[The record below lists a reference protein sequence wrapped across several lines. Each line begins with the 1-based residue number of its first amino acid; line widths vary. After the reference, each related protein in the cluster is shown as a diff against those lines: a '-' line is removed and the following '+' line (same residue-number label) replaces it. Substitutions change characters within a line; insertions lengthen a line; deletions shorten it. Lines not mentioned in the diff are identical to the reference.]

1 MPNENPR
8 SKRLLRVLIIT
19 LLSALVAALVWAF
32 GSTWLLN
39 SQWLPKRLSQI
50 EGVEVHWTNANSLHP
65 GRWEVEN
72 LYLAREDD
80 SLPISVEAQR
90 ATLSL
95 SLLALLRGELHIQ
108 TLDANGLRRLTVG
121 DIALEAQGQLQ
132 VTDTQLS
139 RAALAVPSVSLDISQ
154 GHLTRLSD
162 QASLV
167 QDIQLRADA
176 SLGSVTT
183 EQIPREE
190 LTAELLSALSA
201 QLTIE
206 AQADAWDVFMP
217 YLEALPWLTLYGHGN
232 LTGELNLS
240 SGVLQRGS
248 ELTLN
253 APELRLSVNEQRLQP
268 RDTDDLR
275 WLIAETPPAL
285 HTAVGEGAVRLAVED
300 DELHFSTQLI
310 NVVLADTHPYAIN
323 TQLRLATNMP
333 NQRLDQLD
341 LPTGASLE
349 LQGEVSRLDMLDRYL
364 AHTFDGQ
371 GVRLA
376 GNGQIEASV
385 TLRDAKPYHAS
396 LAIQAP
402 TLAAELLDFTAQ
414 GSGSLAAQLSTE
426 EIIDATLTFTDAT
439 LSHHQ
444 QTLMADAA
452 ITLNALSPINPE
464 LAQENATA
472 RLTWQSARL
481 PDISVLQTYLKA
493 ALPDP
498 APLQLLS
505 GQATSSGQLDFTTEQ
520 MHGEIHLEGKQL
532 ATRWQH
538 SEQNSVLESDAQL
551 RLSIRRAALDG
562 TRLDISGSRL
572 RWQVADTQS
581 TGEQLESILVLND
594 GRFQRSGSNGD
605 ESGNTPLS
613 GEFSLEGSVQRLGF
627 LNIFLPDAHGLAI
640 AGDGQLFAQGSF
652 RNDRLL
658 APTRL
663 RVNANQLE
671 VAFLDYIATGRGEL
685 TAQLDTSEQAQ
696 LSLGIPHFSLMRLDD
711 DRPHLEGR
719 HFALT
724 TETERFS
731 DVLASP
737 EPEHFSTRIALP
749 ITEVPDFTRYNRYLP
764 ENAGVTLLGGQ
775 ASLTSEWLLDGLT
788 AQGDM
793 TLRAFGAE
801 LALLDQQLKG
811 DVELHLQLTEG
822 DLETRRFNANDSFL
836 RLENVFRQSSEGAQ
850 DAGWWVQLTM
860 EEAQLEWDDPIRLTS
875 QLRLGMRDT
884 GLLARLFLARARQSE
899 WLGRLLNVH
908 DINGSAQLQINGE
921 RIRLHDLTLTGGQL
935 LLLSDV
941 TLAEKSANGALY
953 AHLGALG
960 IGVELIDSEP
970 TLKVLQPRRWFDRW
984 REANAF

>member
-1 MPNENPR
+1 MPKESPR
-8 SKRLLRVLIIT
+8 SKRLLRLLIIT
-19 LLSALVAALVWAF
+19 LLSALVATLVWVL

-50 EGVEVHWTNANSLHP
+50 EGVEVRWTNANSLHP

-108 TLDANGLRRLTVG
+108 SLDANGLRRLTVG
-121 DIALEAQGQLQ
+121 DIALVAQGQLQ
-132 VTDTQLS
+132 VADTQLS

-154 GHLTRLSD
+154 GHLIRLSD

-167 QDIQLRADA
+167 QNIQLRADA
-176 SLGSVTT
+176 SLDSVTT
-183 EQIPREE
+183 AQIPREE

-201 QLTIE
+201 QLTIA

-217 YLEALPWLTLYGHGN
+217 YLEALPWLTLDGHGN

-240 SGVLQRGS
+240 DGKLQRGS

-253 APELRLSVNEQRLQP
+253 APELRLAVNEQRLQP
-268 RDTDDLR
+268 RETDNLR
-275 WLIAETPPAL
+275 WLVAETPPPL
-285 HTAVGEGAVRLAVED
+285 HTAIGEGAVRLAVED
-300 DELHFSTQLI
+300 NELNFSTQLI
-310 NVVLADTHPYAIN
+310 NVVLADTRPYASN
-323 TQLRLATNMP
+323 TQLHLATSMP

-349 LQGEVSRLDMLDRYL
+349 LQGDVTRLDMLDRYL

-371 GVRLA
+371 GVRLE

-385 TLRDAKPYHAS
+385 TLRDAKPYDAF

-402 TLAAELLDFTAQ
+402 TLAANLVDFTAQ
-414 GSGSLAAQLSTE
+414 GSGSLAAQLSNE
-426 EIIDATLTFTDAT
+426 ETIDATLTFTDAT

-444 QTLMADAA
+444 RTLMADAA
-452 ITLNALSPINPE
+452 ITLNALSPLNPA
-464 LAQENATA
+464 LARENATA

-505 GQATSSGQLDFTTEQ
+505 GQATSRGQLDFTTDQ
-520 MHGEIHLEGKQL
+520 MRGEIFLAGEQL
-532 ATRWQH
+532 ATHWQH
-538 SEQNSVLESDAQL
+538 TEQNGVLESDAQL
-551 RLSIRRAALDG
+551 RLAIRQAALDG

-581 TGEQLESILVLND
+581 TNERLESILVLND
-594 GRFQRSGSNGD
+594 GRFQRSDSNGD
-605 ESGNTPLS
+605 EDKPLS

-627 LNIFLPDAHGLAI
+627 LNTFLPDAHGLAI
-640 AGDGQLFAQGSF
+640 AGNGQLFAQGAF

-671 VAFLDYIATGRGEL
+671 VAFLDYVATGRGEL

-696 LSLGIPHFSLMRLDD
+696 LSLGIPHFALMRQGD

-731 DVLASP
+731 DVLESP
-737 EPEHFSTRIALP
+737 EPDFFTTRIALP

-775 ASLTSEWLLDGLT
+775 ASLTSEWLLDGLN

-836 RLENVFRQSSEGAQ
+836 RLENVFRQSSEGTQ

-860 EEAQLEWDDPIRLTS
+860 EEAQLEWGDPISLTS

-884 GLLARLFLARARQSE
+884 GLLARLFLARARQSD

-921 RIRLHDLTLTGGQL
+921 RIRLHDLTLSGGPL

>member
-39 SQWLPKRLSQI
+39 SQWLTKRLSQI

-154 GHLTRLSD
+154 GHLPRLSD

-426 EIIDATLTFTDAT
+426 EIIDATLTFTDAP

-472 RLTWQSARL
+472 RLTWQSARF

>member
-1 MPNENPR
+1 MPKESTR
-8 SKRLLRVLIIT
+8 SKRLPRILIFT
-19 LLSALVAALVWAF
+19 LLSALVAALVWIF

-50 EGVEVHWTNANSLHP
+50 EGVEVRWTNANSLHP

-72 LYLAREDD
+72 LYLAREDN
-80 SLPISVEAQR
+80 SLPVSVEAQR

-108 TLDANGLRRLTVG
+108 ALDANGLRRLTVG

-132 VTDTQLS
+132 VADTQLS

-154 GHLTRLSD
+154 GRLTRLSD

-167 QDIQLRADA
+167 QNIQLRADA
-176 SLGSVTT
+176 SLDSVTT
-183 EQIPREE
+183 AQIPREE
-190 LTAELLSALSA
+190 LTTELLSALSA

-217 YLEALPWLTLYGHGN
+217 YLEALPWLTLDGHGN
-232 LTGELNLS
+232 LAGELNLS
-240 SGVLQRGS
+240 DGELQRGS

-253 APELRLSVNEQRLQP
+253 APELRLSVNEQRLKP
-268 RDTDDLR
+268 RDSDELH
-275 WLIAETPPAL
+275 WLIAEAPPPF
-285 HTAVGEGAVRLAVED
+285 HTAVGEGTVRLAVEN
-300 DELHFSTQLI
+300 DELNFSTQLI
-310 NVVLADTHPYAIN
+310 NVVLADTHPYATN
-323 TQLRLATNMP
+323 TQLHLATSMP

-349 LQGEVSRLDMLDRYL
+349 LQGEVTRLDMLDRYL

-402 TLAAELLDFTAQ
+402 TLAANLLDFTAQ
-414 GSGSLAAQLSTE
+414 GSGSLAAQLSNE
-426 EIIDATLTFTDAT
+426 EAIDATLTFTEAT
-439 LSHHQ
+439 LIHHQ
-444 QTLMADAA
+444 RTLMAEAA
-452 ITLNALSPINPE
+452 ITLNALSPLDPA
-464 LAQENATA
+464 LARENATA

-493 ALPDP
+493 AMPDP

-505 GQATSSGQLDFTTEQ
+505 GQATSSGRLDFNTEQ
-520 MHGEIHLEGKQL
+520 MRGEIILEGEQL

-538 SEQNSVLESDAQL
+538 TEQKGELESNAQL
-551 RLSIRRAALDG
+551 RLAIRQAALDG

-572 RWQVADTQS
+572 RWQVADMQS
-581 TGEQLESILVLND
+581 TNEQLESILVLND
-594 GRFQRSGSNGD
+594 GRFQRSASNGD
-605 ESGNTPLS
+605 EDKPLS
-613 GEFSLEGSVQRLGF
+613 GEFSLEGSIQRLGF
-627 LNIFLPDAHGLAI
+627 LNIFLPDAHGLSV
-640 AGDGQLFAQGSF
+640 AGNGQLFAQGAF

-671 VAFLDYIATGRGEL
+671 VAFLDYVATGRGEL
-685 TAQLDTSEQAQ
+685 TAQLATSEQAQ
-696 LSLGIPHFSLMRLDD
+696 LSLGIPHFALMRQDD

-731 DVLASP
+731 DVLEAP
-737 EPEHFSTRIALP
+737 EPDFFTTRIALP

-860 EEAQLEWDDPIRLTS
+860 EEAQLEWDDPISLTS

-884 GLLARLFLARARQSE
+884 GLLARLFLARARQSD

-908 DINGSAQLQINGE
+908 GINGNAQLQINGE
-921 RIRLHDLTLTGGQL
+921 RIRLHNLTLTGGPL

-941 TLAEKSANGALY
+941 TLSDKSANGALY

>member
-1 MPNENPR
+1 
-8 SKRLLRVLIIT
+8 
-19 LLSALVAALVWAF
+19 LVAALVWAF

-50 EGVEVHWTNANSLHP
+50 EGVEVRWTNANSLHP

-176 SLGSVTT
+176 SLDSVTT

-217 YLEALPWLTLYGHGN
+217 YLEALPWLTLDGHGN

-581 TGEQLESILVLND
+581 TGEKLESILVLND

-627 LNIFLPDAHGLAI
+627 LNNFLPDAHGLAI

>member
-1 MPNENPR
+1 MPKENLR
-8 SKRLLRVLIIT
+8 SKRLPRVLIIT
-19 LLSALVAALVWAF
+19 LLSALIATLVWVF
-32 GSTWLLN
+32 GSSWLLN

-50 EGVEVHWTNANSLHP
+50 EGVEVRWTNANSLHP

-108 TLDANGLRRLTVG
+108 ALNANGLRRLTVG

-132 VTDTQLS
+132 VADTQLS
-139 RAALAVPSVSLDISQ
+139 RAALAVPNVSLDISQ
-154 GHLTRLSD
+154 GHLIRLSD

-167 QDIQLRADA
+167 QNIQLRADA
-176 SLGSVTT
+176 SLYSVTT
-183 EQIPREE
+183 AQIPREE

-201 QLTIE
+201 QLTIA

-217 YLEALPWLTLYGHGN
+217 YLEALPWLTLDGHGN
-232 LTGELNLS
+232 LAGELNLS
-240 SGVLQRGS
+240 DGKLQHGS
-248 ELTLN
+248 ELALT
-253 APELRLSVNEQRLQP
+253 APELRLAVNEQRLQP
-268 RDTDDLR
+268 RETDDLR
-275 WLIAETPPAL
+275 WLVAETPPPL

-300 DELHFSTQLI
+300 NKLNFSTQLVD
-310 NVVLADTHPYAIN
+310 VVLADTHPYATN
-323 TQLRLATNMP
+323 TQLHLSTSMP

-341 LPTGASLE
+341 LPTGASLA
-349 LQGEVSRLDMLDRYL
+349 LQGDVTRLDMLDRYL

-371 GVRLA
+371 GVRLE
-376 GNGQIEASV
+376 GNGQIEANV
-385 TLRDAKPYHAS
+385 TLRDAKPHDAF
-396 LAIQAP
+396 LTIQAP
-402 TLAAELLDFTAQ
+402 TLAANLVDFTAQ
-414 GSGSLAAQLSTE
+414 GSGSLAAQLSSE
-426 EIIDATLTFTDAT
+426 ETIDATLTFTDAT

-444 QTLMADAA
+444 RTLMADAA
-452 ITLNALSPINPE
+452 ITLTALSPLNPA
-464 LAQENATA
+464 LARENATA

-505 GQATSSGQLDFTTEQ
+505 GQATSRGQLDFTTDQ
-520 MHGEIHLEGKQL
+520 MRGEIFLAGEQL

-538 SEQNSVLESDAQL
+538 TEQNGVLESDAQL
-551 RLSIRRAALDG
+551 RLTIRQAALDG

-572 RWQVADTQS
+572 RWQVADAQS
-581 TGEQLESILVLND
+581 TSERLESILVLND
-594 GRFQRSGSNGD
+594 GRFQRNVSNGD
-605 ESGNTPLS
+605 GDKPLS

-627 LNIFLPDAHGLAI
+627 LNTFLPDAHGLALS
-640 AGDGQLFAQGSF
+640 GNGQLLAQGAF

-671 VAFLDYIATGRGEL
+671 VAFLDYLATGRGEL
-685 TAQLDTSEQAQ
+685 TAQLDTSEHAQ
-696 LSLGIPHFSLMRLDD
+696 LSLGIPHFALMRQGD

-731 DVLASP
+731 DVLESP
-737 EPEHFSTRIALP
+737 EPDFFTTRIALP

-788 AQGDM
+788 AQGNM

-811 DVELHLQLTEG
+811 DVELHLQLSEG

-836 RLENVFRQSSEGAQ
+836 RLENVFRQSSEGTQ

-860 EEAQLEWDDPIRLTS
+860 EEAQLEWGDPISLTS

-884 GLLARLFLARARQSE
+884 GLLARLFLARARQSD

-908 DINGSAQLQINGE
+908 DINGSAQLLINGE
-921 RIRLHDLTLTGGQL
+921 RIGLHDLTLSGGPL

-984 REANAF
+984 REANGF

>member
-8 SKRLLRVLIIT
+8 SKRLPRVLIIL
-19 LLSALVAALVWAF
+19 LLSALVATLVWVG

-39 SQWLPKRLSQI
+39 SQWLPERLSQI
-50 EGVEVHWTNANSLHP
+50 EGVDVRWTNANSLHP

-80 SLPISVEAQR
+80 SLPISVEAQQ

-108 TLDANGLRRLTVG
+108 ALDANGIRRLTVG

-132 VTDTQLS
+132 VKDTQLS

-154 GHLTRLSD
+154 GRLIRLSD

-176 SLGSVTT
+176 SLESVTT
-183 EQIPREE
+183 AQIPREE

-217 YLEALPWLTLYGHGN
+217 YLEALPWLTLDGHGN

-240 SGVLQRGS
+240 DGELQHGS
-248 ELTLN
+248 VLTLN
-253 APELRLSVNEQRLQP
+253 APELRLSVNEQRLRP
-268 RDTDDLR
+268 RETDNLR
-275 WLIAETPPAL
+275 WLIAEAPPPL
-285 HTAVGEGAVRLAVED
+285 HTAVGEGAVRLAVEN
-300 DELHFSTQLI
+300 DELNFSTQLI
-310 NVVLADTHPYAIN
+310 DVVLADTHPYATN
-323 TQLRLATNMP
+323 TQLRLATSMP

-349 LQGEVSRLDMLDRYL
+349 LKGDVTRLDMLDRYL

-402 TLAAELLDFTAQ
+402 TLAANLLDFTAQ
-414 GSGSLAAQLSTE
+414 GSGSLAAQLSNE
-426 EIIDATLTFTDAT
+426 EAIDATLTFTDAT

-444 QTLMADAA
+444 RTLMADAA
-452 ITLNALSPINPE
+452 ITLNASSPLDPT
-464 LAQENATA
+464 LAQGNATA

-505 GQATSSGQLDFTTEQ
+505 GQATSSGRLDFTTEQ
-520 MHGEIHLEGKQL
+520 TQGEILLEGEQL

-538 SEQNSVLESDAQL
+538 TEQNGVLESNAQL
-551 RLSIRRAALDG
+551 RLAIRQAALDG

-572 RWQVADTQS
+572 RWQVADRHATS
-581 TGEQLESILVLND
+581 EQLESILVLND
-594 GRFQRSGSNGD
+594 GRFQRNGSNSDGD
-605 ESGNTPLS
+605 KPLS

-627 LNIFLPDAHGLAI
+627 LNIFLPDAHGLALS
-640 AGDGQLFAQGSF
+640 GNGQLFAQGAF
-652 RNDRLL
+652 RDDRLL

-685 TAQLDTSEQAQ
+685 TAQLDTSEQAR
-696 LSLGIPHFSLMRLDD
+696 LSLGIPHFALMRQDD

-724 TETERFS
+724 TETARFS
-731 DVLASP
+731 DVLESP
-737 EPEHFSTRIALP
+737 EPDLFTTRIALP

-764 ENAGVTLLGGQ
+764 EDAGVTLLGGQ

-788 AQGDM
+788 AQGDI

-811 DVELHLQLTEG
+811 DVELHLRLTEG

-836 RLENVFRQSSEGAQ
+836 RLENVFRQSLEGAQ
-850 DAGWWVQLTM
+850 DAGWWVQLSM
-860 EEAQLEWDDPIRLTS
+860 DEAQLEWGDPIRLTS

-884 GLLARLFLARARQSE
+884 GLLARLFLARARQSD

-908 DINGSAQLQINGE
+908 GINGNAQLQINGE
-921 RIRLHDLTLTGGQL
+921 RIRLHNLTLTGGPL

-941 TLAEKSANGALY
+941 TLSDKSANGALY

-970 TLKVLQPRRWFDRW
+970 TLKVVQPRRWFDRW
-984 REANAF
+984 REARAF

>member
-1 MPNENPR
+1 MPKESPR
-8 SKRLLRVLIIT
+8 SKRLLRLLIIT
-19 LLSALVAALVWAF
+19 LLSALVATLVWVF

-72 LYLAREDD
+72 LYLAREDS

-108 TLDANGLRRLTVG
+108 SLDASGLRRLTVG

-154 GHLTRLSD
+154 GHLIRLSD

-167 QDIQLRADA
+167 QNIQLRADA
-176 SLGSVTT
+176 SLDSVTT
-183 EQIPREE
+183 AQIPREE

-201 QLTIE
+201 QLTIA

-217 YLEALPWLTLYGHGN
+217 YLEALPWLTLDGHGN

-240 SGVLQRGS
+240 DGELQRGS

-253 APELRLSVNEQRLQP
+253 APELRLAVNEQRLQP
-268 RDTDDLR
+268 RETDDLR
-275 WLIAETPPAL
+275 WLVAETPPPL
-285 HTAVGEGAVRLAVED
+285 HTAIGEGAVRLAVED
-300 DELHFSTQLI
+300 NKLNFSTQLI
-310 NVVLADTHPYAIN
+310 NVVLADTHPYATN
-323 TQLRLATNMP
+323 TQLHLATSMP
-333 NQRLDQLD
+333 NQRVDQLV
-341 LPTGASLE
+341 LPTDASLE
-349 LQGEVSRLDMLDRYL
+349 LQGDVTRLDMLDRYL

-371 GVRLA
+371 GVRLE

-385 TLRDAKPYHAS
+385 TLRDAKPYDAF

-402 TLAAELLDFTAQ
+402 TLAANLLDFTAQ
-414 GSGSLAAQLSTE
+414 GSGSLSALLSTE
-426 EIIDATLTFTDAT
+426 EVLDATLTFTDAT

-444 QTLMADAA
+444 RTLMADAA
-452 ITLNALSPINPE
+452 ITLNALSPLNPE
-464 LAQENATA
+464 LARENATA

-481 PDISVLQTYLKA
+481 PNISVLQTYLKA

-505 GQATSSGQLDFTTEQ
+505 GQATSRGQLDFTTDQ
-520 MHGEIHLEGKQL
+520 MRGELFLAGEQL

-538 SEQNSVLESDAQL
+538 TEQDGVLESDAQL
-551 RLSIRRAALDG
+551 RLAIRQAALDG

-581 TGEQLESILVLND
+581 TNERLESILVLND
-594 GRFQRSGSNGD
+594 GRFQRSGSHDD
-605 ESGNTPLS
+605 EDKPLS

-627 LNIFLPDAHGLAI
+627 LNTFLPDAHGLAI
-640 AGDGQLFAQGSF
+640 AGNGQLFAQGAF

-671 VAFLDYIATGRGEL
+671 VAFLDYVATGRGEL

-696 LSLGIPHFSLMRLDD
+696 LSLGIPHFALMRQDD

-731 DVLASP
+731 DVLESP
-737 EPEHFSTRIALP
+737 EPDFFTTRIALP
-749 ITEVPDFTRYNRYLP
+749 ITEVSDFTRYNRYLP

-822 DLETRRFNANDSFL
+822 DLETRRFTANDSFL
-836 RLENVFRQSSEGAQ
+836 RLENVFRQSSEGTQ

-884 GLLARLFLARARQSE
+884 GLLARLFLARARQSD

-908 DINGSAQLQINGE
+908 GINGSAQLQINGE
-921 RIRLHDLTLTGGQL
+921 RIRLHDLTLSGGPL

-984 REANAF
+984 REVNAF

>member
-1 MPNENPR
+1 MPKESPR
-8 SKRLLRVLIIT
+8 SKRLLRILIIT
-19 LLSALVAALVWAF
+19 LLSALVATLVWVF

-72 LYLAREDD
+72 LYLAREDS

-108 TLDANGLRRLTVG
+108 SLDASGLRRLTVG

-132 VTDTQLS
+132 VADTQLS
-139 RAALAVPSVSLDISQ
+139 RAALAVPRVSLDISQ
-154 GHLTRLSD
+154 GHLIRLSD

-167 QDIQLRADA
+167 QNIQLRADA
-176 SLGSVTT
+176 SLDSVTT
-183 EQIPREE
+183 AQIPREE
-190 LTAELLSALSA
+190 LTTELLSALSA
-201 QLTIE
+201 QLTIA

-217 YLEALPWLTLYGHGN
+217 YLEALPWLTLDGHGN
-232 LTGELNLS
+232 LAGELNLS
-240 SGVLQRGS
+240 DGELQRGS

-253 APELRLSVNEQRLQP
+253 APELRLAVNEQRLQP
-268 RDTDDLR
+268 RETDDLR
-275 WLIAETPPAL
+275 WLVAETPPPL
-285 HTAVGEGAVRLAVED
+285 HTAIGEGAVRLAVED
-300 DELHFSTQLI
+300 NKLNFSTQLI
-310 NVVLADTHPYAIN
+310 NVVLADTHPYATN
-323 TQLRLATNMP
+323 TQLHLATSMP
-333 NQRLDQLD
+333 NQRVDQLV

-349 LQGEVSRLDMLDRYL
+349 LQGDVTRLDMLDRYL

-371 GVRLA
+371 GVRLE

-385 TLRDAKPYHAS
+385 TLRDAKPYDAS

-402 TLAAELLDFTAQ
+402 TLAANLLDFTAQ
-414 GSGSLAAQLSTE
+414 GSGSLSALLSTE
-426 EIIDATLTFTDAT
+426 EVLDATLTFTDAT

-444 QTLMADAA
+444 RTLMADAA
-452 ITLNALSPINPE
+452 ITLNALSPLNPE
-464 LAQENATA
+464 LARENATA

-505 GQATSSGQLDFTTEQ
+505 GQATSRGQLDFTTDQ
-520 MHGEIHLEGKQL
+520 MHGEIFLAGEQL

-538 SEQNSVLESDAQL
+538 TEQDGVLESDAQL
-551 RLSIRRAALDG
+551 RLAIRQAALDG

-581 TGEQLESILVLND
+581 TNERLESILVLND
-594 GRFQRSGSNGD
+594 GRFQRSGSHGD
-605 ESGNTPLS
+605 GDKPLS

-627 LNIFLPDAHGLAI
+627 LNTFLPDAHGLAI
-640 AGDGQLFAQGSF
+640 AGNGQLFAQGAF

-671 VAFLDYIATGRGEL
+671 VAFLDYVATGRGEL

-696 LSLGIPHFSLMRLDD
+696 LSLGIPHFALMRQDD

-731 DVLASP
+731 DVLESP
-737 EPEHFSTRIALP
+737 EPDFFTTRIALP

-822 DLETRRFNANDSFL
+822 DLETRRFTANDSFL
-836 RLENVFRQSSEGAQ
+836 RLENVFRQSSEGTQ

-860 EEAQLEWDDPIRLTS
+860 EEARLEWDDPIRLTS

-884 GLLARLFLARARQSE
+884 GLLARLFLARARQSD

-908 DINGSAQLQINGE
+908 GINGSAQLQINGE
-921 RIRLHDLTLTGGQL
+921 RIRLHDLTLSGGPL

-970 TLKVLQPRRWFDRW
+970 TLKVLQPRRWFDHW
-984 REANAF
+984 REVNAF

>member
-581 TGEQLESILVLND
+581 TG
-594 GRFQRSGSNGD
+594 
-605 ESGNTPLS
+605 
-613 GEFSLEGSVQRLGF
+613 
-627 LNIFLPDAHGLAI
+627 
-640 AGDGQLFAQGSF
+640 
-652 RNDRLL
+652 
-658 APTRL
+658 
-663 RVNANQLE
+663 
-671 VAFLDYIATGRGEL
+671 
-685 TAQLDTSEQAQ
+685 
-696 LSLGIPHFSLMRLDD
+696 
-711 DRPHLEGR
+711 
-719 HFALT
+719 
-724 TETERFS
+724 
-731 DVLASP
+731 
-737 EPEHFSTRIALP
+737 
-749 ITEVPDFTRYNRYLP
+749 
-764 ENAGVTLLGGQ
+764 
-775 ASLTSEWLLDGLT
+775 
-788 AQGDM
+788 
-793 TLRAFGAE
+793 
-801 LALLDQQLKG
+801 K
-811 DVELHLQLTEG
+811 
-822 DLETRRFNANDSFL
+822 
-836 RLENVFRQSSEGAQ
+836 
-850 DAGWWVQLTM
+850 
-860 EEAQLEWDDPIRLTS
+860 
-875 QLRLGMRDT
+875 
-884 GLLARLFLARARQSE
+884 
-899 WLGRLLNVH
+899 
-908 DINGSAQLQINGE
+908 
-921 RIRLHDLTLTGGQL
+921 
-935 LLLSDV
+935 
-941 TLAEKSANGALY
+941 
-953 AHLGALG
+953 
-960 IGVELIDSEP
+960 
-970 TLKVLQPRRWFDRW
+970 
-984 REANAF
+984 

>member
-1 MPNENPR
+1 MPKESPR
-8 SKRLLRVLIIT
+8 SKRLLRLLIIT
-19 LLSALVAALVWAF
+19 LLSALVATLVWVL

-50 EGVEVHWTNANSLHP
+50 EGVEVRWTNANSLHP

-108 TLDANGLRRLTVG
+108 ALDANGLRRLTVG

-154 GHLTRLSD
+154 GHLIRLSD

-167 QDIQLRADA
+167 QNIQLRADA
-176 SLGSVTT
+176 SLDSVTT
-183 EQIPREE
+183 AQIPREE

-201 QLTIE
+201 QLTLA

-217 YLEALPWLTLYGHGN
+217 YLEALPWLTLDGHGN

-240 SGVLQRGS
+240 DGKLQRGS

-253 APELRLSVNEQRLQP
+253 APELRLAVNEQRLQP
-268 RDTDDLR
+268 RETDNLR
-275 WLIAETPPAL
+275 WLVAETPPPL
-285 HTAVGEGAVRLAVED
+285 HTAIGEGAVRLAVED
-300 DELHFSTQLI
+300 NKLNFSTQLI
-310 NVVLADTHPYAIN
+310 NVVLADTHPYATN
-323 TQLRLATNMP
+323 TQLHLATSMP
-333 NQRLDQLD
+333 NQRLDQPD

-349 LQGEVSRLDMLDRYL
+349 LQGDVTRLDMLDRYL

-371 GVRLA
+371 GVRLE

-385 TLRDAKPYHAS
+385 TLRDAKPYDAF

-402 TLAAELLDFTAQ
+402 TLAANLVDFTAQ
-414 GSGSLAAQLSTE
+414 GSGSLAAQLSNE
-426 EIIDATLTFTDAT
+426 ETIDATLTFTDAT

-444 QTLMADAA
+444 RTLMADAA
-452 ITLNALSPINPE
+452 ITLNALSPLNPA
-464 LAQENATA
+464 LARENATA

-505 GQATSSGQLDFTTEQ
+505 GQATSRGQLDFTTDQ
-520 MHGEIHLEGKQL
+520 MRGELFLAGEQL

-538 SEQNSVLESDAQL
+538 TEQNGVLESDAQL
-551 RLSIRRAALDG
+551 RLAIRQATLDG

-581 TGEQLESILVLND
+581 TNERLESILVLND
-594 GRFQRSGSNGD
+594 GRFQRSDSNGD
-605 ESGNTPLS
+605 EDKPLS

-627 LNIFLPDAHGLAI
+627 LNTFLPDAHGLAI
-640 AGDGQLFAQGSF
+640 AGNGQLFAQGAF
-652 RNDRLL
+652 HNDRLL

-671 VAFLDYIATGRGEL
+671 VAFLDYVATGRGEL
-685 TAQLDTSEQAQ
+685 TAQLDTSERAQ
-696 LSLGIPHFSLMRLDD
+696 LSLGIPHFALMRQDD

-731 DVLASP
+731 DVLESP
-737 EPEHFSTRIALP
+737 EPDFFTTRIALP

-775 ASLTSEWLLDGLT
+775 ASLTSEWLLEGLT

-822 DLETRRFNANDSFL
+822 DLETRRFTANDSFL
-836 RLENVFRQSSEGAQ
+836 RLENVFRQSSEGTQ

-884 GLLARLFLARARQSE
+884 GLLARLFLARARQSD

-908 DINGSAQLQINGE
+908 DINGGAQLQINGE
-921 RIRLHDLTLTGGQL
+921 RIRLHDLTLSGGPL

>member
-1 MPNENPR
+1 MPKESPR
-8 SKRLLRVLIIT
+8 SKRLLRLLIIT
-19 LLSALVAALVWAF
+19 LLSALVATLVWVL

-50 EGVEVHWTNANSLHP
+50 EGVEVRWTNANSLHP

-108 TLDANGLRRLTVG
+108 SLDANGLRRLTVG

-132 VTDTQLS
+132 VADTQLS

-154 GHLTRLSD
+154 GHLIRLSD

-167 QDIQLRADA
+167 QNIQLRADA
-176 SLGSVTT
+176 SLDSVTT
-183 EQIPREE
+183 AQTPREE

-201 QLTIE
+201 QLTLA

-217 YLEALPWLTLYGHGN
+217 YLEALPWLTLDGHGN

-240 SGVLQRGS
+240 DGKLQRGS

-253 APELRLSVNEQRLQP
+253 APELRLAVNEQRLQP
-268 RDTDDLR
+268 RETDNLR
-275 WLIAETPPAL
+275 WLVAETPPPL
-285 HTAVGEGAVRLAVED
+285 HTAIGEGAVRLAVED
-300 DELHFSTQLI
+300 NKLNFSTQLI
-310 NVVLADTHPYAIN
+310 NVVLADTHPYATN
-323 TQLRLATNMP
+323 TQLHLATSMP
-333 NQRLDQLD
+333 NQRLDQLE

-349 LQGEVSRLDMLDRYL
+349 LQGDVTRLDMLDRYL

-371 GVRLA
+371 GVRLE

-385 TLRDAKPYHAS
+385 TLRDAKPYDAF

-402 TLAAELLDFTAQ
+402 TLAANLVDFTAQ
-414 GSGSLAAQLSTE
+414 GSGSLAAQLSNE
-426 EIIDATLTFTDAT
+426 ETIDATLTFTDAT

-444 QTLMADAA
+444 RTLMADAA
-452 ITLNALSPINPE
+452 ITLNALSPLNPE
-464 LAQENATA
+464 LARENATA

-505 GQATSSGQLDFTTEQ
+505 GQATSRGQLDFTTDQ
-520 MHGEIHLEGKQL
+520 MRGEIFLAGEQL

-538 SEQNSVLESDAQL
+538 TEQNGVLESDAQL
-551 RLSIRRAALDG
+551 RLAIRQAALDG

-581 TGEQLESILVLND
+581 TNERLESILVLND
-594 GRFQRSGSNGD
+594 GRFQRSDSNGD
-605 ESGNTPLS
+605 EDKPLS

-627 LNIFLPDAHGLAI
+627 LNTFLPDAHGLAI
-640 AGDGQLFAQGSF
+640 AGNGQLFAQGAF

-671 VAFLDYIATGRGEL
+671 VAFLDYVATGRGEL

-696 LSLGIPHFSLMRLDD
+696 LSLGIPHFALMRQDD

-731 DVLASP
+731 DVLESP
-737 EPEHFSTRIALP
+737 EPDFFTTRIALP

-811 DVELHLQLTEG
+811 DVELHLQLSEG
-822 DLETRRFNANDSFL
+822 DLETRRFTANDSFL
-836 RLENVFRQSSEGAQ
+836 RLENVFRQSSEGTQ

-884 GLLARLFLARARQSE
+884 GLLARLFLARARQSD

-908 DINGSAQLQINGE
+908 GINGGAQLRINGE
-921 RIRLHDLTLTGGQL
+921 RIRLHDLTLSGGPL

>member
-1 MPNENPR
+1 MPKESPR
-8 SKRLLRVLIIT
+8 SKRLLRLLIIT
-19 LLSALVAALVWAF
+19 LLSALVATLVWVF

-72 LYLAREDD
+72 LYLAREDS

-108 TLDANGLRRLTVG
+108 SLDANGLRRLTIG

-132 VTDTQLS
+132 VADTQLS

-154 GHLTRLSD
+154 GHLIRLSD

-167 QDIQLRADA
+167 QNIQLRADA

-183 EQIPREE
+183 AQIPREE

-201 QLTIE
+201 QLTIA

-217 YLEALPWLTLYGHGN
+217 YLEALPWLTLDGHGN

-240 SGVLQRGS
+240 DGKLQRGS

-253 APELRLSVNEQRLQP
+253 APELRLAVNEQRLQP
-268 RDTDDLR
+268 RETDNLR
-275 WLIAETPPAL
+275 WLVAETPPPL
-285 HTAVGEGAVRLAVED
+285 HTAIGEGAVRLAVED
-300 DELHFSTQLI
+300 NKLNFSTQLI
-310 NVVLADTHPYAIN
+310 NVVLADTHPYATN
-323 TQLRLATNMP
+323 TQLHLATSMP

-349 LQGEVSRLDMLDRYL
+349 LQGDVTRLDMLDRYL

-371 GVRLA
+371 GVRLE

-385 TLRDAKPYHAS
+385 TLRDAKPYDAF

-402 TLAAELLDFTAQ
+402 TLAANLVDFTAQ
-414 GSGSLAAQLSTE
+414 GSGSLAAQLSNE
-426 EIIDATLTFTDAT
+426 ETIDATLTFTDAT

-444 QTLMADAA
+444 RTLMADAA
-452 ITLNALSPINPE
+452 ITLNALSPLNPA
-464 LAQENATA
+464 LARENATA

-505 GQATSSGQLDFTTEQ
+505 GQATSRGQLDFTTDQ
-520 MHGEIHLEGKQL
+520 MRGEIFLTGEQL

-538 SEQNSVLESDAQL
+538 TEQNGVLESDAQL
-551 RLSIRRAALDG
+551 RLTIRQAALDG

-581 TGEQLESILVLND
+581 TNERLESILVLND
-594 GRFQRSGSNGD
+594 GRFQRSDSNGEED
-605 ESGNTPLS
+605 KPLS

-627 LNIFLPDAHGLAI
+627 LNTFLPDAHGLAI
-640 AGDGQLFAQGSF
+640 AGNGQLFAQGTF
-652 RNDRLL
+652 GNDRLL

-663 RVNANQLE
+663 RVNANQLD
-671 VAFLDYIATGRGEL
+671 VAFLDYVATGRGEL

-696 LSLGIPHFSLMRLDD
+696 LSLGIPHFALMRQGDG
-711 DRPHLEGR
+711 RPHLEGR

-731 DVLASP
+731 DVLETP
-737 EPEHFSTRIALP
+737 EPDFFTTRIALP

-775 ASLTSEWLLDGLT
+775 ASLTSEWLLEGLT

-811 DVELHLQLTEG
+811 DIELHLQLTEG

-836 RLENVFRQSSEGAQ
+836 RLENVFRQSSEGTQ

-884 GLLARLFLARARQSE
+884 GLLARLFLARARQSD

-921 RIRLHDLTLTGGQL
+921 RIRLHDLTLSGGPL

-970 TLKVLQPRRWFDRW
+970 SLKVLQPRRWFDRW

>member
-1 MPNENPR
+1 MPNKYLR
-8 SKRLLRVLIIT
+8 SKRLPRILLLT
-19 LLSALVAALVWAF
+19 LLSALIAALVWVF
-32 GSTWLLN
+32 GSSWLLN

-50 EGVEVHWTNANSLHP
+50 EGVEVRWTNANSLHP

-132 VTDTQLS
+132 VADTQLS

-154 GHLTRLSD
+154 GHLIRLSD

-167 QDIQLRADA
+167 QNIQLRADA
-176 SLGSVTT
+176 SLDSVTT
-183 EQIPREE
+183 AQIPRAE

-201 QLTIE
+201 QLTLA

-217 YLEALPWLTLYGHGN
+217 YLEALPWLTLDGHGN
-232 LTGELNLS
+232 LAGELNLS
-240 SGVLQRGS
+240 DGKLQHGS

-253 APELRLSVNEQRLQP
+253 APELRLAVNEQRLQP
-268 RDTDDLR
+268 RETDDLR
-275 WLIAETPPAL
+275 WLVAETPLPL

-300 DELHFSTQLI
+300 NMLNFSTQLI
-310 NVVLADTHPYAIN
+310 NVVLADTHPYATN
-323 TQLRLATNMP
+323 TQLHLATSMP

-341 LPTGASLE
+341 LPTGALLE
-349 LQGEVSRLDMLDRYL
+349 LQGDVTRLDMLDRYL

-371 GVRLA
+371 GVRLE

-385 TLRDAKPYHAS
+385 TLRDAKPHDAF

-402 TLAAELLDFTAQ
+402 TLAANLLDFTAQ
-414 GSGSLAAQLSTE
+414 GSGSLAAQLSSE
-426 EIIDATLTFTDAT
+426 ETIDATLTFTDAT

-444 QTLMADAA
+444 RTLMADAA
-452 ITLNALSPINPE
+452 ITLNALSPLNPE
-464 LAQENATA
+464 LARENATA

-505 GQATSSGQLDFTTEQ
+505 GQATSRGQLDFTADQ
-520 MHGEIHLEGKQL
+520 MRGELFLTGEQL

-538 SEQNSVLESDAQL
+538 TEQDGVLESDAQL
-551 RLSIRRAALDG
+551 RLAIRQAALDG

-581 TGEQLESILVLND
+581 TNERLESILVLND
-594 GRFQRSGSNGD
+594 GRFQRSGSHGD
-605 ESGNTPLS
+605 EDKPLS

-627 LNIFLPDAHGLAI
+627 LNTFLPDAHGLAI
-640 AGDGQLFAQGSF
+640 AGNGQLFAQGAF
-652 RNDRLL
+652 GNDRLL

-671 VAFLDYIATGRGEL
+671 VAFLDYVATGRGEL

-696 LSLGIPHFSLMRLDD
+696 LSLGIPHFALMRQDD

-731 DVLASP
+731 DVLESP
-737 EPEHFSTRIALP
+737 EPDFFTTRIALP
-749 ITEVPDFTRYNRYLP
+749 ITEVSDFTRYNRYLP

-822 DLETRRFNANDSFL
+822 DLETRRFTANDSFL
-836 RLENVFRQSSEGAQ
+836 RLENVFRQSSEGTQ

-860 EEAQLEWDDPIRLTS
+860 KEAQLEWDDPIRLTS

-884 GLLARLFLARARQSE
+884 GLLARLFLARARQSD

-908 DINGSAQLQINGE
+908 GINGSAQLQINGE
-921 RIRLHDLTLTGGQL
+921 RIRLHDLTLSGGPL

>member
-1 MPNENPR
+1 MPKENLR
-8 SKRLLRVLIIT
+8 SKRLPRILIIT
-19 LLSALVAALVWAF
+19 LLSALIATLVWVF

-50 EGVEVHWTNANSLHP
+50 EGVEVRWTNANSLHP

-108 TLDANGLRRLTVG
+108 ALNANGLRRLTIG

-132 VTDTQLS
+132 VADTQLS
-139 RAALAVPSVSLDISQ
+139 RAALAVPNVSLDISQ
-154 GHLTRLSD
+154 GHLIRLSD

-167 QDIQLRADA
+167 QNIQLRADA
-176 SLGSVTT
+176 SLDSVNTA
-183 EQIPREE
+183 QIPREE
-190 LTAELLSALSA
+190 LTTELLSALSA
-201 QLTIE
+201 QLSIA

-217 YLEALPWLTLYGHGN
+217 YLEALPWLTLDGHGN
-232 LTGELNLS
+232 LTGELNLHD
-240 SGVLQRGS
+240 GELQHGS

-253 APELRLSVNEQRLQP
+253 APELRLAVNEQRLQP
-268 RDTDDLR
+268 RETDDLR
-275 WLIAETPPAL
+275 WLVAETPPPL

-300 DELHFSTQLI
+300 NKLNFSTQLVD
-310 NVVLADTHPYAIN
+310 VVLADTHPYATN
-323 TQLRLATNMP
+323 TQLHLSTNMP

-341 LPTGASLE
+341 LPTGASLA
-349 LQGEVSRLDMLDRYL
+349 LQGDVTRLDMLDRYL

-371 GVRLA
+371 GVRLE
-376 GNGQIEASV
+376 GNGQIEARV
-385 TLRDAKPYHAS
+385 TLRDAKPHDAF
-396 LAIQAP
+396 LTIQAP
-402 TLAAELLDFTAQ
+402 TLAANLVNFTAQ
-414 GSGSLAAQLSTE
+414 GSGSLAAQLSSE
-426 EIIDATLTFTDAT
+426 ETIDATLTFTDAT

-444 QTLMADAA
+444 RTLMADAA
-452 ITLNALSPINPE
+452 ITLTALSPLNPE
-464 LAQENATA
+464 LARENATA

-505 GQATSSGQLDFTTEQ
+505 GQATSRGQLDFTTQ
-520 MHGEIHLEGKQL
+520 RVSGEILLAGERL
-532 ATRWQH
+532 ATRWQYT
-538 SEQNSVLESDAQL
+538 EQNGVLESDAQL
-551 RLSIRRAALDG
+551 RLAIRQAALDG

-572 RWQVADTQS
+572 SWQVADTQS
-581 TGEQLESILVLND
+581 TSERLESILVLND
-594 GRFQRSGSNGD
+594 GRFQRSDSNAN
-605 ESGNTPLS
+605 ENKPLS

-627 LNIFLPDAHGLAI
+627 LNIFLPDAHGLAV
-640 AGDGQLFAQGSF
+640 AGNGQLFAQGAF
-652 RNDRLL
+652 GNDRLL

-663 RVNANQLE
+663 RVNADQLE
-671 VAFLDYIATGRGEL
+671 VAFLDYLATGRGEL

-696 LSLGIPHFSLMRLDD
+696 LSLGIPHFELMRQGD

-731 DVLASP
+731 DVLESP
-737 EPEHFSTRIALP
+737 EPDFFTTRIALP

-764 ENAGVTLLGGQ
+764 ENAGVSLLGGQ

-788 AQGDM
+788 AQGNM

-822 DLETRRFNANDSFL
+822 DLETRHFNANDSFL
-836 RLENVFRQSSEGAQ
+836 RLENVFRQSSEGTQ

-860 EEAQLEWDDPIRLTS
+860 EEAQLEWGDPISLTS

-884 GLLARLFLARARQSE
+884 GLLARLFLARARQSD

-921 RIRLHDLTLTGGQL
+921 RIRLHDLTLSGGPL

-970 TLKVLQPRRWFDRW
+970 SLKVLQPRRWFDRW